1 MIRLALFFALLA
13 TAASG
18 QRTAVVD
25 INLIVGGNFARS
37 GTGVTQGLW
46 GDSSA
51 TVRFVQ
57 GKVWRETTLVDTL
70 SRLTERR
77 LTEHFGRAVSTVPVV
92 VKPTEVRP
100 TTANPRLGADEMQRR
115 KNRIG
120 GLTALS
126 LDQAFADKSL
136 NLDEA
141 IVIDCTLEREA
152 QGEGK
157 GKLTDNGARERVMVS
172 LSIMRVNKE
181 RKRTWSGSVDQV
193 TNSRWKYYQKLVG
206 LRQNDTSLSGREI
219 MDLYQL
225 ALDKLLARTK
235 PPK

>member
-1 MIRLALFFALLA
+1 MTRLFVLLALLGT
-13 TAASG
+13 TAMA
-18 QRTAVVD
+18 QRVAVVD

-37 GTGVTQGLW
+37 GTGITQGLW

-51 TVRFVQ
+51 TVRFLQ
-57 GKVWRETTLVDTL
+57 GKIWREVNLVDSL

-77 LTEHFGRAVSTVPVV
+77 MREHFGKAVSTVPVAV
-92 VKPTEVRP
+92 VPNEVRP

-120 GLTALS
+120 GLPALS

-136 NLDEA
+136 RIDEA
-141 IVIDCTLEREA
+141 IVVDCTLEREA
-152 QGEGK
+152 QGAGK
-157 GKLTDNGARERVMVS
+157 GKLTDNGARERVLVS
-172 LSIMRVNKE
+172 LSVSSVNKE
-181 RKRTWSGSVDQV
+181 RKRTWSGAVDQV